1 MTITDISSIMI
12 KVVINNR
19 NRLTSTKNMVEHLLR
34 LNPNEQIIILDNGST
49 YPPLLEWY
57 KTIKCQINYIENH
70 GHLAF
75 WSIGLDK
82 TIGDYFVYTDSDIE
96 LNNYFPTNWK
106 EIMLEKL
113 QKHNVNKVA
122 LALDLKG
129 IPNFY
134 RYKNQVLRNEERWWV
149 NEIED
154 NVFEADTDTTFFLMK
169 NIFDNCY
176 KSIRLAHNNMI
187 CKHLPWYDDLSNLSE
202 EEKYYLEHLGDRQL
216 TQYSKQH
223 KHPQNYT
230 DV

>member
-57 KTIKCQINYIENH
+57 KTIKCEINYIENH
-70 GHLAF
+70 GHLAL

-82 TIGDYFVYTDSDIE
+82 TIGHYFVYTDSDIE
-96 LNNYFPTNWK
+96 LNNDFPTNWK

-122 LALDLKG
+122 LALDLKE

-134 RYKNQVLRNEERWWV
+134 RYKNQVLRNEERWWM

-154 NVFEADTDTTFFLMK
+154 NVFEAHTDTTFFLMK

-223 KHPQNYT
+223 KHPQNYN